1 MGNYNFEDDLTETQ
15 RKEKL
20 FVQKM
25 IERYNTKLIGDFG
38 KDYRWDFILKSPSDG
53 SLRKF
58 EMKSDSMAH
67 ITGNF
72 AMEYESRG
80 KPSGVSRTLADYY
93 IYEVERGKSSDY
105 WLISTTEIKNM
116 IESKFYHR
124 KVVGGDPGSQ
134 TKMYLFRLELLNK
147 HGKLLD
153 IH

>member
-1 MGNYNFEDDLTETQ
+1 MGNYNFEDDLGETQ
-15 RKEKL
+15 VKEKL

-25 IERYNTKLIGDFG
+25 TDRYDTKLIGDFG
-38 KDYRWDFILKSPSDG
+38 RDYKWDFILKSPKDG

-58 EMKSDSMAH
+58 EMKSDSMAWK
-67 ITGNF
+67 TGNF

-93 IYEVERGKSSDY
+93 VYEVERGNLSDY
-105 WLISTTEIKNM
+105 WLISTEEVKNM

-124 KVVGGDPGSQ
+124 KVVGGDPGSN
-134 TKMYLFRLELLNK
+134 TKMYLFRLELLEK
-147 HGKLLD
+147 YGKLLD